1 MQAIIVGYGLAGS
14 VFHAP
19 LLQSAS
25 FEIAAIVVR
34 NPERRAQGAA
44 THRRAQMCDDLTQAL
59 QQTTAELVVLA
70 SPTAT
75 HAPLAIEALKAGR
88 HVVIDKPF
96 TVDALEAEAVI
107 AAANAANKLV
117 IPFQNRR
124 WDADFLSLKELI
136 QTRQLGD
143 IVRYEARF
151 DRFNPIVKD
160 RWREHNIAGGGM
172 LYDLGSH
179 LIDQA
184 LLLFGAPEWIFC
196 TQQAQRD
203 GAQTD
208 DAFELILGSSDRNY
222 PYISLGA
229 SMFSAAGDSPQG
241 APRFKVNGRRA
252 TWLKSGFDPQEAELR
267 KGIIPREK
275 AWVSE
280 IDAARGHLID
290 GSTGQV
296 SRTTAGI
303 GQWPVFYTQVKS
315 AIEDSTTAPVLAS
328 QALLTCQVIDA
339 AQKSAH
345 SGQRVYLL

>member
-19 LLQSAS
+19 LLQSAG

-34 NPERRAQGAA
+34 NPERRAQAA
-44 THRRAQMCDDLTQAL
+44 ASHPHALICDDLTQAL
-59 QQTTAELVVLA
+59 SQTTADLVTLA

-75 HAPLAIEALKAGR
+75 HAPLAIEALHAGR

-96 TVDALEAEAVI
+96 TVDAHEAEVVI
-107 AAANAANKLV
+107 AAAHAANKLV

-136 QTRQLGD
+136 HTGQLGD

-151 DRFNPIVKD
+151 DRFNPTVKD
-160 RWREHNIAGGGM
+160 RWREHNVAGGGM
-172 LYDLGSH
+172 LYDLGPH

-184 LLLFGAPEWIFC
+184 LHLFGAPEWVFC
-196 TQQAQRD
+196 TQLTQRD

-208 DAFELILGSSDRNY
+208 DAFELILGSSDCNY

-252 TWLKSGFDPQEAELR
+252 TWLKSGFDPQETELR
-267 KGIIPREK
+267 KGIIPNEH

-280 IDAARGHLID
+280 IEAARGHLID
-290 GSTGQV
+290 GVTGQV
-296 SRTTAGI
+296 SRTAAGI
-303 GQWPVFYTQVKS
+303 GQWPIFYTQVKS
-315 AIEDSTTAPVLAS
+315 AIEGKTIAPVLAT
-328 QALLTCQVIDA
+328 QALLTCKVIDA

-345 SGQRVYLL
+345 SGQRVHVL

>member
-19 LLQSAS
+19 LLQSAG

-34 NPERRAQGAA
+34 NPERRAQAA
-44 THRRAQMCDDLTQAL
+44 TAHPHALMCDDLAQAL
-59 QQTTAELVVLA
+59 SQTAADLVALA

-75 HAPLAIEALKAGR
+75 HAPLAIEALQAGR

-96 TVDALEAEAVI
+96 TVDVQEAKAVI
-107 AAANAANKLV
+107 AAAHAANRLV

-124 WDADFLSLKELI
+124 WDADFLSLKELM
-136 QTRQLGD
+136 QTGQLGD

-151 DRFNPIVKD
+151 DRFNPTVKD
-160 RWREHNIAGGGM
+160 RWREHNVAGGGM
-172 LYDLGSH
+172 LYDLGPH

-184 LLLFGAPEWIFC
+184 LHLFGAPEWVFC
-196 TQQAQRD
+196 TQLTQRD

-208 DAFELILGSSDRNY
+208 DAFELILGSSARNY

-267 KGIIPREK
+267 QGIIPSEC

-280 IDAARGHLID
+280 IEAARGHLID
-290 GSTGQV
+290 GATGQV
-296 SRTTAGI
+296 SRTAAGI
-303 GQWPVFYTQVKS
+303 GQWPTFYTQVKS
-315 AIEDSTTAPVLAS
+315 AIEGKATPPVLATE
-328 QALLTCQVIDA
+328 ALLTCKVIDA
-339 AQKSAH
+339 AQKSAR
-345 SGQRVYLL
+345 SGQRVHLV

>member
-19 LLQSAS
+19 LLQSAG
-25 FEIAAIVVR
+25 FEISAIVVR
-34 NPERRAQGAA
+34 DPNRRAQA
-44 THRRAQMCDDLTQAL
+44 TTAHPHALICENLTQAL
-59 QQTTAELVVLA
+59 HQTTADVVVLA

-75 HAPLAIEALKAGR
+75 HAPLAIEALQAGR

-96 TVDALEAEAVI
+96 TVDAHEAEAVI
-107 AAANAANKLV
+107 AAADAAGKLV

-124 WDADFLSLKELI
+124 WDADFLSLKELMK
-136 QTRQLGD
+136 TGQLGD

-151 DRFNPIVKD
+151 DRFNPTVKD

-172 LYDLGSH
+172 LYDLGPH

-184 LLLFGAPEWIFC
+184 LQLFGAPEWVFC
-196 TQQAQRD
+196 TQLTQRD
-203 GAQTD
+203 GAQAD
-208 DAFELILGSSDRNY
+208 DAFELILGSSAHNY
-222 PYISLGA
+222 PYINLGA
-229 SMFSAAGDSPQG
+229 SMFSAAGDSAQG

-267 KGIIPREK
+267 QGVIPK
-275 AWVSE
+275 DTAWVRE

-290 GSTGQV
+290 GATGQV
-296 SRTTAGI
+296 SRTAAGI
-303 GQWPVFYTQVKS
+303 GQWPVFYTQVKA
-315 AIEDSTTAPVLAS
+315 AIEGDAAAPVLAS
-328 QALLTCQVIDA
+328 QALLTCRIIDS
-339 AQKSAH
+339 AQQSAR